1 MSNKTPYEDTR
12 QVKITKVVFTSILF
26 CIEMSKIV
34 LATMALIRGRILL
47 KGKIRNYLIS
57 K

>member
-47 KGKIRNYLIS
+47 KGKIRNYLII
-57 K
+57 